1 MVMCD
6 HCDASYGIECLKLKA
21 VPDGAWHCPECKP
34 RLKKVK
40 EIGLMSAVSEAA
52 ARKKAELGD
61 VPKKKVNRTMY
72 LVKWA
77 GLGYEFCTWEIRE
90 DINDD
95 SLIDEYHRLNNMT
108 PDEPDLAEEV
118 VNEVLKNVK
127 HISPVD
133 AGGPACIPDL
143 RVQLYAQSRALHFTK
158 FGRELPVPLSVEVG
172 PSTQAFCCG
181 NGIKSE
187 ESQDVSS
194 LYCDEVVACVGD
206 IVHRVVRS
214 NSQPLMNINASLPPL
229 LTGEYDAIIPI
240 TAKGLMM
247 NVGEIHGSVAFLIR
261 NVGDK
266 IIAVDGVSTVD
277 KTFKDVILLLRDS
290 GKNQFACMRFLENRF
305 GVCSNDLTSVGNMG
319 RYTVNEL
326 QRKFSTD
333 RQRML
338 VQRKHHLLEEVKDEK
353 PPEDDDDESVRS
365 IHTDDESDEDASEG
379 EFEPDSEDEEVV
391 RNPLTDIPES
401 APAGDT
407 PVVDSQDVQSGEVI
421 VKAEDRGVSLLASTS
436 VEPKT
441 PSAPDEEAIFLKQEA
456 TRSLAFRILDIDVG
470 YSSDEGGEE
479 DCAYFIDGVDDTFST
494 KKDVESKEE
503 KLSEV
508 QLDAPTKKGN
518 SKAQEEKEE
527 EEAAKAE
534 VVLLPV
540 KANEF
545 NNLGDRAKL
554 NASIALTTLEPDPED
569 FENFPGPS
577 NRALAE
583 AKQKADEESARL
595 DAAAAAAAEARSAND
610 NGSPNKSTKRSTV
623 KVEQI
628 SKSTGEILR
637 IWANAETAAGT
648 LQVSLD
654 EIRQMLR
661 GEAEDDFGD
670 EVGGYLWRYALA
682 SAEVTKLE
690 TSNSRGSKKG
700 KDAYLEF
707 RDKLYDPAE
716 PHIYKNGNRLRDYQ
730 IDGVNWLSSTWYKQH
745 SCILADEMGKCRT
758 THYSIFISSCTT
770 FAALLTTFVSLQAL
784 GKLCKLSHT
793 LNTFSVSKRYIVHF
807 WLLCHFLQWN
817 IGDANFKAGQTWFAA
832 SITIDSVCGET

>member
-1 MVMCD
+1 MSKKFERLFQAWVLGFRDRYLRWAQPNARPWEHSCRKHDGKCDTRDSKMVMCD
-6 HCDASYGIECLKLKA
+6 HCDASYGIECLKLTA

-40 EIGLMSAVSEAA
+40 EISLMSAVSEAA

-77 GLGYEFCTWEIRE
+77 GLGYEFCTWETRE

-95 SLIDEYHRLNNMT
+95 SLIEEYQRLNNMT
-108 PDEPDLAEEV
+108 PDEPDLADEV
-118 VNEVLKNVK
+118 VNDVLKNVK
-127 HISPVD
+127 HISPAD
-133 AGGPACIPDL
+133 AGGPACMPDL
-143 RVQLYAQSRALHFTK
+143 RAQLYAQSRALHFTK

-181 NGIKSE
+181 TDIKSD
-187 ESQDVSS
+187 ESEGVSS
-194 LYCDEVVACVGD
+194 LHYNEVVACVGE

-247 NVGEIHGSVAFLIR
+247 NVGEIHGSVAFLGYRIFPDGSKGPAEVANLIR

-277 KTFKDVILLLRDS
+277 KSFKDVILLLRDS
-290 GKNQFACMRFLENRF
+290 GKNQFAFMRFLENRF

-319 RYTVNEL
+319 RYTVEEL
-326 QRKFSTD
+326 QRKFTTD

-338 VQRKHHLLEEVKDEK
+338 VQRKHHLLLEDVKDEK

-365 IHTDDESDEDASEG
+365 NHTDDESEEDGSEG

-391 RNPLTDIPES
+391 RNPLTAIPAS
-401 APAGDT
+401 APLGDT
-407 PVVDSQDVQSGEVI
+407 PVVGGQDVQTDEVI
-421 VKAEDRGVSLLASTS
+421 VKAEDSGVSLLAETS

-479 DCAYFIDGVDDTFST
+479 DCAYLIDGVDNTFST
-494 KKDVESKEE
+494 QKDVDSSESKEE
-503 KLSEV
+503 KITKV
-508 QLDAPTKKGN
+508 QMGAPTKKGK
-518 SKAQEEKEE
+518 SKAQKEKDEE
-527 EEAAKAE
+527 EEANAE

-540 KANEF
+540 KRNEF

-554 NASIALTTLEPDPED
+554 NASIALTMLEPDPED

-577 NRALAE
+577 NRALSE
-583 AKQKADEESARL
+583 AKQRADEESARL
-595 DAAAAAAAEARSAND
+595 DAVAAAAAASAANE
-610 NGSPNKSTKRSTV
+610 NGSPNKSNKRSTV

-648 LQVSLD
+648 LQVPLD
-654 EIRQMLR
+654 EIRLMLR

-745 SCILADEMGKCRT
+745 SCILADEMGKC
-758 THYSIFISSCTT
+758 
-770 FAALLTTFVSLQAL
+770 
-784 GKLCKLSHT
+784 
-793 LNTFSVSKRYIVHF
+793 
-807 WLLCHFLQWN
+807 
-817 IGDANFKAGQTWFAA
+817 
-832 SITIDSVCGET
+832 